1 MLVVV
6 VVDEFVILTL
16 ILLPFPPSAASRH
29 HQRWLLSLTVCV
41 PHGVTAIP
49 TLSLDTVQLL
59 RVAAYRR
66 VTVHLQGFVSLDPLD
81 AYDSR

>member
-16 ILLPFPPSAASRH
+16 ILLPSHLDTPSRQ

-49 TLSLDTVQLL
+49 TL
-59 RVAAYRR
+59 
-66 VTVHLQGFVSLDPLD
+66 HI
-81 AYDSR
+81 